1 MKQAKEMQDMS
12 PQVTEKSSPGHL
24 VIRFGLALWSLLALI
39 TSAQAGTQMLNIDVT
54 VLDPGC
60 EITVD
65 NASPALQVINSSVLG
80 GSAVQHLG
88 SFNLKLEN
96 CVGKLAAA
104 KNLNLA
110 VSGTTVK
117 DDKVFRGASST
128 SAGVGFVLFWNAASS
143 GLYANALK
151 TTDAALNWPGSTGAD
166 LTTLNGKLLPIAVG
180 GVAYASPLKG
190 GTLTGAVSF
199 AISVK

>member
-1 MKQAKEMQDMS
+1 MKKEMQEMS
-12 PQVTEKSSPGHL
+12 PQVLPKNRPGYPIVRL
-24 VIRFGLALWSLLALI
+24 GFAPWCLLALI
-39 TSAQAGTQMLNIDVT
+39 TSAQAGTQTVNLNIT
-54 VLDPGC
+54 VQTPAC

-65 NASPALQVINSSVLG
+65 NANPALQVINTIALNNG
-80 GSAVQHLG
+80 AVQHLG

-96 CVGKLAAA
+96 CIGHLPAA

-117 DDKVFRGASST
+117 DDKVFRGAAST
-128 SAGVGFVLFWNAASS
+128 SNGVGFVLFWNTATA

-166 LTTLNGKLLPIAVG
+166 LTTFNGKQLPIAVG
-180 GVAYASPLKG
+180 GVAYASPLTV
-190 GTLTGAVSF
+190 GTLTSAVSF

>member
-1 MKQAKEMQDMS
+1 MKKERQEIL
-12 PQVTEKSSPGHL
+12 PQGPEKSRSVHPVVH
-24 VIRFGLALWSLLALI
+24 FGIASWCLLALI
-39 TSAQAGTQMLNIDVT
+39 ASAQADTQTVNLDVT
-54 VLDPGC
+54 VRDAGC

-65 NASPALQVINSSVLG
+65 NANPVLQVINPSALDNG
-80 GSAVQHLG
+80 AVQHLG

-96 CVGKLAAA
+96 CIGHLPAA

-110 VSGTTVK
+110 VSGTAVK
-117 DDKVFRGASST
+117 DDKVFRGAAST
-128 SAGVGFVLFWNAASS
+128 SAGVGFVLFWNTATA

-166 LTTLNGKLLPIAVG
+166 LTTFNGKQLPIAVG
-180 GVAYASPLKG
+180 GVAYAAPLTV

>member
-1 MKQAKEMQDMS
+1 MKKEMQEMS
-12 PQVTEKSSPGHL
+12 PQVLPKSRPGYPIVRL
-24 VIRFGLALWSLLALI
+24 GFAPWCLLALI
-39 TSAQAGTQMLNIDVT
+39 TSAQAETQTVNLNIT
-54 VLDPGC
+54 VRAPAC

-65 NASPALQVINSSVLG
+65 NANPVLQVINTAALDNG
-80 GSAVQHLG
+80 AVQHLG

-96 CVGKLAAA
+96 CIGRLPAA

-117 DDKVFRGASST
+117 DDKVFRGAAST
-128 SAGVGFVLFWNAASS
+128 SAGVGFVLFWNTATA

-166 LTTLNGKLLPIAVG
+166 LTTFNGKQLPIAVG
-180 GVAYASPLKG
+180 GVAYAAPLTG
-190 GTLTGAVSF
+190 GTLTSAVSF
-199 AISVK
+199 AISMK